1 MVPSQNAGLRVLS
14 FGECMLELQGTAF
27 GALQQS
33 DGGDTYNT
41 AVYLARCGARLGLR
55 VDDATALGDDGLS
68 QSLPQRWQADGV
80 GTSLVRQWPGRMPGL
95 YVPEAVMKD
104 FMHATADK
112 LLT

>member
-1 MVPSQNAGLRVLS
+1 MVPTQNAGQRVLA

-27 GALQQS
+27 GAMQQS
-33 DGGDTYNT
+33 YGGDTYNT
-41 AVYLARCGARLGLR
+41 AVYLARCGARLGLQ

-68 QSLPQRWQADGV
+68 QGLLQRWQADGV

>member
-41 AVYLARCGARLGLR
+41 AVYMARCGAHLGLR

-68 QSLPQRWQADGV
+68 QSALDANCDC
-80 GTSLVRQWPGRMPGL
+80 SNSI
-95 YVPEAVMKD
+95 AVCHCVALISD
-104 FMHATADK
+104 
-112 LLT
+112 